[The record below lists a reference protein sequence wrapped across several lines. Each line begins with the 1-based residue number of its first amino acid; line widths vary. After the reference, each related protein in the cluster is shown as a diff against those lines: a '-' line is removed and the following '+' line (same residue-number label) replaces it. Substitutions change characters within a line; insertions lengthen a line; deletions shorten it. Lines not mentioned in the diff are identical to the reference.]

1 MNDIQTMAFQTEH
14 SHYEFLVV
22 SCGLTYFVMILMNFI
37 FFKKIYTHFND
48 YVYDDIMI
56 YSCSEDDHVE
66 NIRIPLKIL
75 NDKKLY
81 AKFYDQITLSN
92 TLNKLLRDNDRYEV

>member
-1 MNDIQTMAFQTEH
+1 
-14 SHYEFLVV
+14 
-22 SCGLTYFVMILMNFI
+22 
-37 FFKKIYTHFND
+37 
-48 YVYDDIMI
+48 MI

-92 TLNKLLRDNDRYEV
+92 TLNQLLRDNDRYEV